1 MQEIAQLRKA
11 AATIPDNPVSQAI
24 EKYMKKRDQALDE
37 LAKIG
42 LSFLSGKQ
50 AEPFRDYLYGYGE
63 ALAETYPD
71 FGRVWEQ
78 LISYEV
84 DLG

>member
-1 MQEIAQLRKA
+1 MDELAALREA
-11 AATIPDNPVSQAI
+11 ASTIPDNPVSQAI
-24 EKYMKKRDQALDE
+24 EKYMTKRDQALDE
-37 LAKIG
+37 LSKIG
-42 LSFLSGKQ
+42 LSSFSGKQ

-63 ALAETYPD
+63 VLAETYPD